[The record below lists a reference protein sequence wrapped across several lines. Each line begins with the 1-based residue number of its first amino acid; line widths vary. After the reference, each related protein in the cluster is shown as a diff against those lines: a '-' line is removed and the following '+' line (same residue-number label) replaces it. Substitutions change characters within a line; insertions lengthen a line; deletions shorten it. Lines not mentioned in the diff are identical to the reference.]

1 MEPLD
6 ILARDQTSQPD
17 WIREKPSFT
26 DEIRSQFLQ
35 SRVVFYPGGGD
46 DGHPVKLF
54 GSSRAAFCFVYA
66 DTDERRYGCDPTGY
80 SPVVREQVTWPELD
94 RPFNFN
100 GKNPQ
105 QAHWTIFQREQHL
118 GDDHGHEFVAL
129 LYVHGE
135 AFTVY
140 WDLWAQNGKAPYAIL
155 IVDHGMGGNFTGRRF
170 GGDQSPMYEWANA
183 NNAWPDWLLVSALG
197 STEPWRGYHRV
208 STGDAGGMHHDER
221 FLYRK
226 TADDQRSHR
235 NAARRRRMA
244 PIS

>member
-17 WIREKPSFT
+17 WIREKPSIT
-26 DEIRSQFLQ
+26 EGIRSQFLQ

-66 DTDERRYGCDPTGY
+66 DTDERGYGRDPTGY
-80 SPVVREQVTWPELD
+80 RPVIQEKVTWPELD
-94 RPFNFN
+94 RQFNFN

-105 QAHWTIFQREQHL
+105 QAQWTIFQREQHL
-118 GDDHGHEFVAL
+118 GDDHGHEFIAL

-183 NNAWPDWLLVSALG
+183 NKAWPDWLPGLG
-197 STEPWRGYHRV
+197 TWINGAVAWISPRLHR
-208 STGDAGGMHHDER
+208 
-221 FLYRK
+221 
-226 TADDQRSHR
+226 
-235 NAARRRRMA
+235 
-244 PIS
+244 